1 MRQYK
6 EHSTIGKAAAALID
20 ALMLICGFY
29 LAYTVF
35 HSYHVYQ
42 YGVVPLEAY
51 SYVWILL
58 VFVPAVLFLH
68 NHYGLLSVERSRHSK
83 HIILQVLKVFLIAGV
98 VLSGAIFLA
107 KAKYYS
113 RVLLALVWAF
123 GFLLVMA
130 EKVVFNYLGRKGIL
144 QLRPPR
150 QVVLVGEGEKAE
162 KARRE
167 IRKSPGL
174 ELPEGGVFD
183 LSLEF
188 NDFQDYLINYPADE
202 VYFVLPREST
212 REGFDIDRFLECC
225 ERVGVP
231 VKVIMN
237 LGDVFRYFSASFSR
251 LDSLPTVVFHPPALD
266 PDRAVIKRAMD
277 IAGSLV
283 GLCITAVLTP
293 AIAAA
298 IKLDSS
304 GPVFFCQKRVG
315 RNGRRFTLYKFRSMF
330 EGADKK
336 KPELEDRN
344 EVDGPMFKMKNDP
357 RVTRVGWWL
366 RRLSLDELP
375 QLLNVLKGEMS
386 LVGTRPPTP
395 EEVEDYEL
403 WHYRR
408 ISIRPGITGLWQVSG
423 RHDIKDF
430 QEIVRLDLE
439 YIDRATLWLDI
450 KILFRTIFSFARG
463 R

>member
-1 MRQYK
+1 MRRYK

-20 ALMLICGFY
+20 ALMLICSFYVAY
-29 LAYTVF
+29 LAF
-35 HSYHVYQ
+35 QSYHVYQ
-42 YGVVPLEAY
+42 YGVAPLEAY

-58 VFVPAVLFLH
+58 VFVPTVLFLH

-83 HIILQVLKVFLIAGV
+83 QIIIQVFKVFLIAGV
-98 VLSGAIFLA
+98 VLSSAIFVA

-113 RVLLALVWAF
+113 RVLLALMWAI

-144 QLRPPR
+144 QLRPPH
-150 QVVLVGEGEKAE
+150 QVVLVGEGEKARR
-162 KARRE
+162 ARRVL
-167 IRKSPGL
+167 RKTPGF
-174 ELPEGGVFD
+174 ELAEGGVFD

-188 NDFQDYLINYPADE
+188 DDFQSYLLNYPADE
-202 VYFVLPREST
+202 VYFVLPRERT
-212 REGFDIDRFLECC
+212 RQGFDIDRFLECC

-237 LGDVFRYFSASFSR
+237 LGDVFRYFSASFTR
-251 LDSLPTVVFHPPALD
+251 LGSFPAVVFHPPALD
-266 PDRAVIKRAMD
+266 PDRAVVKRAMD

-283 GLCITAVLTP
+283 GLCITAALTP

-304 GPVFFCQKRVG
+304 GPVFFCQERVG
-315 RNGRRFTLYKFRSMF
+315 RNGRRFTMYKFRSMF
-330 EGADKK
+330 EGADQQKR
-336 KPELEDRN
+336 ELQEKN
-344 EVDGPMFKMKNDP
+344 EVDGPMFKMENDP

-450 KILFRTIFSFARG
+450 KILFRTVFSFARG